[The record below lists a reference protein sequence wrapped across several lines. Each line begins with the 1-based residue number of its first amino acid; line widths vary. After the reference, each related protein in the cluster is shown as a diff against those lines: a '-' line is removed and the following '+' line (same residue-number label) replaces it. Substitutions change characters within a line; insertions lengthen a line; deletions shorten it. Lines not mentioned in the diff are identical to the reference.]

1 MNYTYKQIWLI
12 NFPVMMSILME
23 QLINITDAVFLGH
36 VGEIE
41 LGASAIAGIYY
52 LAVYML
58 GFGFSI
64 GLQVMIARKN
74 GEQDYQETGKIF
86 FQGLLFL
93 MGLALFLYLTVH
105 IVSPVIFKRSINS
118 PEIYQAIIRYLDWRS
133 LGLLFS
139 FSFLAIR
146 SVLVGITYT
155 RALSGAAI
163 VAIGINIPL
172 NYFLIFMQHLGISGA
187 AIASSLAEGGSFIT
201 LCIYMWIKIDKI
213 KYGLR
218 TVYDGQLLIA
228 VLKLSVWSMFHAFIS
243 VAPWFLFFV
252 GIEHLG
258 KTELAVSNITRS
270 VSALFFV
277 IVNSFA
283 VTTGALI
290 SNSIGAGEKANLFP
304 ICRKILKLGY
314 SIGLPLIGIVLI
326 CHRSIIGIY
335 TTDESLI
342 QSAVVPLV
350 VTLLNYTFALPG
362 YVYLNAVGG
371 TGKTKI
377 TFIFQAIATGIYLI
391 YLYGLNNSTNTTLTL
406 YLTAEYLFVI
416 LLALQSIVYLKRNTI
431 KKQIK

>member
-1 MNYTYKQIWLI
+1 
-12 NFPVMMSILME
+12 MMSILME

-146 SVLVGITYT
+146 SFLVGITYT

-283 VTTGALI
+283 VTTGALV

-314 SIGLPLIGIVLI
+314 SIGIPLIGIVLI

-342 QSAVVPLV
+342 QSAVAPLV
-350 VTLLNYTFALPG
+350 VTLLNYSFALPG

>member
-1 MNYTYKQIWLI
+1 
-12 NFPVMMSILME
+12 
-23 QLINITDAVFLGH
+23 
-36 VGEIE
+36 
-41 LGASAIAGIYY
+41 
-52 LAVYML
+52 
-58 GFGFSI
+58 
-64 GLQVMIARKN
+64 
-74 GEQDYQETGKIF
+74 
-86 FQGLLFL
+86 
-93 MGLALFLYLTVH
+93 
-105 IVSPVIFKRSINS
+105 
-118 PEIYQAIIRYLDWRS
+118 
-133 LGLLFS
+133 
-139 FSFLAIR
+139 
-146 SVLVGITYT
+146 
-155 RALSGAAI
+155 
-163 VAIGINIPL
+163 
-172 NYFLIFMQHLGISGA
+172 
-187 AIASSLAEGGSFIT
+187 
-201 LCIYMWIKIDKI
+201 MWIKTDKI

-314 SIGLPLIGIVLI
+314 SIGIPLIGIVLI

-342 QSAVVPLV
+342 QSAVAPLV
-350 VTLLNYTFALPG
+350 VTLLNYSFTLPG

-371 TGKTKI
+371 TGKTKT

>member
-1 MNYTYKQIWLI
+1 
-12 NFPVMMSILME
+12 ME

-139 FSFLAIR
+139 FPFLAIR
-146 SVLVGITYT
+146 SFLVGITYT

-201 LCIYMWIKIDKI
+201 LCIYMWIKTDKI

-228 VLKLSVWSMFHAFIS
+228 VLKLSVWSMSHAFIS

-258 KTELAVSNITRS
+258 KT
-270 VSALFFV
+270 
-277 IVNSFA
+277 
-283 VTTGALI
+283 
-290 SNSIGAGEKANLFP
+290 
-304 ICRKILKLGY
+304 
-314 SIGLPLIGIVLI
+314 
-326 CHRSIIGIY
+326 
-335 TTDESLI
+335 
-342 QSAVVPLV
+342 
-350 VTLLNYTFALPG
+350 
-362 YVYLNAVGG
+362 
-371 TGKTKI
+371 
-377 TFIFQAIATGIYLI
+377 
-391 YLYGLNNSTNTTLTL
+391 
-406 YLTAEYLFVI
+406 
-416 LLALQSIVYLKRNTI
+416 
-431 KKQIK
+431 

>member
-1 MNYTYKQIWLI
+1 
-12 NFPVMMSILME
+12 ME

-146 SVLVGITYT
+146 SFLVGITYT

>member
-1 MNYTYKQIWLI
+1 
-12 NFPVMMSILME
+12 MMSILME
-23 QLINITDAVFLGH
+23 QLINITDATFSGH

-133 LGLLFS
+133 LGLLSS
-139 FSFLAIR
+139 FPFLAIR
-146 SVLVGITYT
+146 SFLVGITYT

-172 NYFLIFMQHLGISGA
+172 NYFLIFMQHLGISRA

-314 SIGLPLIGIVLI
+314 SIGIPLIGIVLI

-342 QSAVVPLV
+342 QSAVAPLV
-350 VTLLNYTFALPG
+350 VTLLNYSFALPG

>member
-146 SVLVGITYT
+146 SFLVGITYT

-314 SIGLPLIGIVLI
+314 SIGIPLIGIVLI

-342 QSAVVPLV
+342 QSAVAPLV
-350 VTLLNYTFALPG
+350 VTLLNYSFALPG

>member
-146 SVLVGITYT
+146 SFLVGITYT

-228 VLKLSVWSMFHAFIS
+228 VLKLSVWSMFHAFIR

-342 QSAVVPLV
+342 QSAVAPLV
-350 VTLLNYTFALPG
+350 VTLLNYSFALPG

>member
-146 SVLVGITYT
+146 SFLVGITYT

-187 AIASSLAEGGSFIT
+187 AIASSLAKGGSFIT

-314 SIGLPLIGIVLI
+314 SIGIPLIGIVLI

-342 QSAVVPLV
+342 QSAVA
-350 VTLLNYTFALPG
+350 TLLNYSFALPG

-406 YLTAEYLFVI
+406 YLTAEYLFAI

>member
-146 SVLVGITYT
+146 SFLVGITYT

-314 SIGLPLIGIVLI
+314 SIGIPLIGIVLI

>member
-146 SVLVGITYT
+146 SFLVGITYT

-283 VTTGALI
+283 VTTGALV

-314 SIGLPLIGIVLI
+314 SIGIPLIGIVLI
-326 CHRSIIGIY
+326 CHRLIIGIY

-342 QSAVVPLV
+342 QSAVAPLV
-350 VTLLNYTFALPG
+350 VTLLNYSFALPG

>member
-139 FSFLAIR
+139 FSFLPIR
-146 SVLVGITYT
+146 SFLVGITYT

-406 YLTAEYLFVI
+406 YLTAEYLFAI

>member
-146 SVLVGITYT
+146 SFLVGITYT

-314 SIGLPLIGIVLI
+314 SIGIPLIGIVLI

-371 TGKTKI
+371 TGKTKT
-377 TFIFQAIATGIYLI
+377 TFIFQATATGIYLI

-416 LLALQSIVYLKRNTI
+416 LLALQSIVYLK
-431 KKQIK
+431 KKHY

>member
-146 SVLVGITYT
+146 SFLVGITYT

-342 QSAVVPLV
+342 QSAVAPLV
-350 VTLLNYTFALPG
+350 VTLLNYSFALPG

-416 LLALQSIVYLKRNTI
+416 LLALQSIVYLK
-431 KKQIK
+431 KKHY

>member
-146 SVLVGITYT
+146 SFLVGITYT

-283 VTTGALI
+283 VTTGALV

-314 SIGLPLIGIVLI
+314 SIGIPLIGIVLI

-342 QSAVVPLV
+342 QSAVAPLV
-350 VTLLNYTFALPG
+350 VTLLNYSFALPG

-431 KKQIK
+431 KKEIK